1 VTQRRREK
9 VDGWLNLDKPVGL
22 GSTPAVGRVRWLF
35 NAAKVGHGGT
45 LDPLASGV
53 LPIALGEATKTV
65 QWVMDGR
72 KVYRFAIAFGQA
84 TATED
89 LEGEVVAESAVRPTD
104 GGLRAV
110 LDDFTGEIDQVPPA
124 YSALKIDGAR
134 AYDLARRGE
143 AVELASRRVRIDRLV
158 LLARPSAD
166 LAELEVECGK
176 GTYVRSLARDIARAV
191 GSVGHVAALRRT
203 VCGQFCIEDAITMT
217 SIEETAANSLSNPQP
232 FGHKPAL
239 LGHLRPV
246 VTALDDIPALALT
259 DRQAIRLSGG
269 VALPMTEIAG
279 AEAPTIGTMSPAEG
293 SAEPALIVRA
303 MAGARLVAIARIDG
317 DLLRPVRVLNL

>member
-1 VTQRRREK
+1 LSQGRREK

-22 GSTPAVGRVRWLF
+22 GSTPAVGRVRRLF

-53 LPIALGEATKTV
+53 LPVALGEATKTV

-84 TATED
+84 TATDD
-89 LEGEVVAESAVRPTD
+89 LEGAVVSQSATRPSD
-104 GGLRAV
+104 EGLRSV

-124 YSALKIDGAR
+124 FSALKIAGAR

-143 AVELASRRVRIDRLV
+143 AVELASRRVRIDRLE

-203 VCGQFCIEDAITMT
+203 VCGPFRIEDAVTT
-217 SIEETAANSLSNPQP
+217 ATLDEAAANSLSKPGA

-259 DRQAIRLSGG
+259 DRQADRLSGG
-269 VALPMTEIAG
+269 VALPM
-279 AEAPTIGTMSPAEG
+279 AEVAAAQAPTIGTMSPAEG
-293 SAEPALIVRA
+293 SAEPALVVRA
-303 MAGARLVAIARIDG
+303 MAGARLVAIARVDG

>member
-1 VTQRRREK
+1 MTQRRREK

-72 KVYRFAIAFGQA
+72 KVYRFTIAFGRA
-84 TATED
+84 TATDD
-89 LEGEVVAESAVRPTD
+89 LEGEVVGEAPGRPSDAE
-104 GGLRAV
+104 LRSV
-110 LDDFTGEIDQVPPA
+110 LGDFIGDIEQVPPA
-124 YSALKIDGAR
+124 YSALKIAGER
-134 AYDLARRGE
+134 AYDLARRGA
-143 AVELASRRVRIDRLV
+143 AVELASRRVRVDRLE

-176 GTYVRSLARDIARAV
+176 GTYVRSLARDIARAS
-191 GSVGHVAALRRT
+191 GSLGHVAALRRT
-203 VCGQFCIEDAITMT
+203 VCGPFCIEDAITMA
-217 SIEETAANSLSNPQP
+217 SLEEEAANSLSKPQP

-259 DRQAIRLSGG
+259 DRQAERLSGG
-269 VALPMTEIAG
+269 VALRMTEIAG
-279 AEAPTIGTMSPAEG
+279 AGMPTIGTMSPAEG
-293 SAEPALIVRA
+293 SAEPARIVRA